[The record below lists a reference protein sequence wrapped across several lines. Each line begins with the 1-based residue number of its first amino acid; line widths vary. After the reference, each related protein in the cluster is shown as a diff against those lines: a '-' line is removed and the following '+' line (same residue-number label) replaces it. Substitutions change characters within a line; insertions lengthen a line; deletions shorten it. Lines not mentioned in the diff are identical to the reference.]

1 MDIYYGAKEIISM
14 SLETSQEMNI
24 SCRIGEHDISKEDI
38 EKLLKNQHEVIV
50 KCNNSLCSNNIL
62 LVKDEDYDDE
72 YFIIELG
79 KNNKHS

>member
-1 MDIYYGAKEIISM
+1 M

-38 EKLLKNQHEVIV
+38 EKLQEKSQHEIIV
-50 KCNNSLCSNNIL
+50 KCNNLSCNNNIL

-79 KNNKHS
+79 KK